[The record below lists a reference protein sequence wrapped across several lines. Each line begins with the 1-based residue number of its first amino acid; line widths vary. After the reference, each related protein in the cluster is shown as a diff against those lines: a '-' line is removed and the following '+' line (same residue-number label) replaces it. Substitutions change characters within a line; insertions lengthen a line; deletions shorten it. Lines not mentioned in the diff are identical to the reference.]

1 MKIAKEFR
9 WEMGHRL
16 PEHFGLCKNIH
27 GHSYKM
33 ILTVE
38 GEMNDQQM
46 VIDYYDLE
54 KIINPII
61 QELDHAF
68 MVNKNDE
75 LVLNFLNQINSKK
88 VVVEFDAT
96 VENICLFILDKIK
109 NAGLPK
115 NIKSISVRIYETQFD
130 YAEERLELN

>member
-1 MKIAKEFR
+1 
-9 WEMGHRL
+9 MGHRL

-38 GEMNDQQM
+38 GEMNEQQM

-54 KIINPII
+54 KILNPII

-88 VVVEFDAT
+88 VVVDFDAT
-96 VENICLFILDKIK
+96 VENICLFVLNKVND
-109 NAGLPK
+109 AGLPK
-115 NIKSISVRIYETQFD
+115 NIKEISVRIYETQFD
-130 YAEERLELN
+130 YAEERLKLN

>member
-1 MKIAKEFR
+1 LKIAKEFH

-16 PEHFGLCKNIH
+16 PDHFGLCKNIH

-38 GEMNDQQM
+38 GQINQKQM

-54 KIINPII
+54 RIINPII
-61 QELDHAF
+61 QQLDHAF
-68 MVNKNDE
+68 MVNRNDN
-75 LVLNFLNQINSKK
+75 LVLEFLEKLNSKK
-88 VVVEFDAT
+88 VIVDFDAT

-109 NAGLPK
+109 NTKLPS

-130 YAEERLELN
+130 YAEESILLS